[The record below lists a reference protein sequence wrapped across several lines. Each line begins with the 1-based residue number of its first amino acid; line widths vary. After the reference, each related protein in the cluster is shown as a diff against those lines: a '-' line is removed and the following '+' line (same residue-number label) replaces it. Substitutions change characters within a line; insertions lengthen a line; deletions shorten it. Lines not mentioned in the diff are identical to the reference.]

1 MRVDTTS
8 RSYPYSHHHQQ
19 TSIAKPFSNE
29 LMQGEA
35 LADRTQRIDFTSMTR
50 LEMHN
55 WVNDQIR
62 SGKMLLDDAFPL
74 WNMVMKIPVAAI
86 NAGLDAAFEND
97 DMRYDFMRNAQEGIS
112 GALSRGDK
120 AVQKMLESAIVTM
133 QRHQGENI
141 SVNIRV

>member
-1 MRVDTTS
+1 
-8 RSYPYSHHHQQ
+8 
-19 TSIAKPFSNE
+19 
-29 LMQGEA
+29 

-120 AVQKMLESAIVTM
+120 VVQKMLESAIATM

-141 SVNIRV
+141 SFNIHV